1 MNTARPI
8 YSFLILSLILI
19 FILSACGASAAPT
32 EEPTGQLAVIDFA
45 NVEVGQGSPTPVTV
59 TIDVSYP
66 STCAQF
72 SQISQQFVKEGENTK
87 ILIEVRTM
95 NVGEVCA
102 QEALP
107 FRMVL
112 PLNAVAMPKG
122 IYMVEVNGVDAG
134 SFEFQN

>member
-1 MNTARPI
+1 MNTKKLYTTFMLSI
-8 YSFLILSLILI
+8 ILGL
-19 FILSACGASAAPT
+19 ILSACGTAEPAEQAGELAA
-32 EEPTGQLAVIDFA
+32 IDFA
-45 NVEVGQGSPTPVTV
+45 EIEVGQGSPTPVTV

-66 STCAQF
+66 STCAQI
-72 SQISQQFVKEGENTK
+72 SQISQEFVKEGENTR

-95 NVGEVCA
+95 NMGEVCA
-102 QEALP
+102 QEALS

-122 IYMVEVNGVDAG
+122 TYTVEVNGVNAG